1 MNKLLTL
8 QHKYYAGSQTWFSIR
23 KKYRQ
28 DYWLRRYGCGVVA
41 MADFC
46 IYKGLI
52 EQPKDRQEYLQT
64 VRMMSKKWMHVL
76 PGFGI
81 SIYFFAFYANLYYR
95 IKRIPYRFKRV
106 WVFGRFRKRKQKMAE
121 KISGQLEKDLPL
133 VFAAGPKLPFVGKTK
148 KPYLYRLV
156 QGQMVRTATTISG
169 HYMTITGL
177 YRDGDEDYLQLAS
190 WGDIWYM
197 SLSEYMKFAKYT
209 IPFSN
214 AVFQTKINYSGG
226 RA

>member
-8 QHKYYAGSQTWFSIR
+8 KHKYYAGSQTWFSIQ

-28 DYWLRRYGCGVVA
+28 DYWLKRYGCGVVA

-52 EQPKDRQEYLQT
+52 DRPADRQEYLQML
-64 VRMMSKKWMHVL
+64 RKMDRHWMHVL

-81 SIYFFAFYANLYYR
+81 SIYFYAFFVNLYYR
-95 IKRIPYRFKRV
+95 IKRIPYRCRRI
-106 WVFGRFRKRKQKMAE
+106 WVCGSFRKRKQKLMD
-121 KISGQLEKDLPL
+121 KISKQLEEDLPL
-133 VFAAGPKLPFVGKTK
+133 VFAVGPRLPFAGKKK
-148 KPYLYRLV
+148 KPHLYRME
-156 QGQMVRTATTISG
+156 QEYMVRTASTISG

-177 YRDGDEDYLQLAS
+177 YQEDKEVYLQLAS

-197 SLSEYMKFAKYT
+197 NLSEYMRFAKYT

-214 AVFQTKINYSGG
+214 AVFGTYRKK
-226 RA
+226 

>member
-8 QHKYYAGSQTWFSIR
+8 RHKYYAGSQTWFSIQ

-52 EQPKDRQEYLQT
+52 DRPADRQEYLQ
-64 VRMMSKKWMHVL
+64 VLRKLDRHWMHVL

-81 SIYFFAFYANLYYR
+81 SIYFYAFFVNWYYR
-95 IKRIPYRFKRV
+95 IKRIPYRCRRM
-106 WVFGRFRKRKQKMAE
+106 WVCGRFEKRKQKLME
-121 KISGQLEKDLPL
+121 KILGQLEEDLPL
-133 VFAAGPKLPFVGKTK
+133 VFAVGPKLPFAGKK
-148 KPYLYRLV
+148 RKPHLYRMV
-156 QGQMVRTATTISG
+156 QEHMVRTASTVSG
-169 HYMTITGL
+169 HYMTLTGL
-177 YRDGDEDYLQLAS
+177 YQYDGEDYLQLAS

-197 SLSEYMKFAKYT
+197 NLSEYLKFAKYT

-214 AVFQTKINYSGG
+214 AVFRTYRKK
-226 RA
+226 